1 MKLKGKVALITGASR
16 GIGRGIAE
24 VFADEGAD
32 VAVNYVASDQKAEEV
47 ADAIRKKGRR
57 AITVKADVATRKD
70 VEPMIDKVWK
80 ELGPLDMLVNNAGIE
95 TIVPFL
101 ELTDEQWTR
110 LVDVNLRGA
119 WLCSQ
124 VFCRRAI
131 AEGRKG
137 SIVNIGSIQ
146 AAKVLPGRTH
156 YAPTKLGLEALT
168 RNMSAEV
175 TPQGIRVNCVH
186 PGLIDTDMTEWVMK
200 SPDILP
206 LVLAQI
212 SLGRAGEP
220 REIGTVAAFFA
231 SDEASYLTG
240 QSDSR
245 RRRLGRQMS
254 SVRLIDLSMEVYQG
268 MMTYPN
274 VAKPVIV
281 EMETYSQMAK
291 SVGTDQYGVNEITN
305 HCMIVTGDHIGTHI
319 DSWGHVNPD
328 APRAE
333 GIPIEYCYGDGVVL
347 DLTHMKPG
355 DEITPGRHRRGGA
368 EARRLPHQAARHRA
382 AAHRCGEKADR
393 EGLPD
398 RPSGDDEGSRSLRPR
413 SRRQGDGHRCHRVR
427 STGGQDVRAAQ
438 VLGGAPRD
446 ARARVLPPREHVQ
459 PARDS
464 RAVSLIHRQRAAREM
479 ARRLGRSRSGGRDCS
494 GITAWP
500 RSTISFGWTAKLRS

>member
-24 VFADEGAD
+24 VFAEEGAD
-32 VAVNYVASDQKAEEV
+32 VAVNYVASSQKADQV
-47 ADAIRKKGRR
+47 AAWIRSKGTR
-57 AITVKADVATRKD
+57 AMTVKADVARRAE
-70 VEPMIDKVWK
+70 VEPMIDTVWK
-80 ELGPLDMLVNNAGIE
+80 ELGPIDVLVNNAGIE

-101 ELTDEQWTR
+101 ELADDQWTR

-212 SLGRAGEP
+212 SLGRAGAP

-240 QSDSR
+240 QS
-245 RRRLGRQMS
+245 
-254 SVRLIDLSMEVYQG
+254 I
-268 MMTYPN
+268 
-274 VAKPVIV
+274 
-281 EMETYSQMAK
+281 
-291 SVGTDQYGVNEITN
+291 
-305 HCMIVTGDHIGTHI
+305 
-319 DSWGHVNPD
+319 HVD
-328 APRAE
+328 GGWE
-333 GIPIEYCYGDGVVL
+333 G
-347 DLTHMKPG
+347 K
-355 DEITPGRHRRGGA
+355 
-368 EARRLPHQAARHRA
+368 
-382 AAHRCGEKADR
+382 
-393 EGLPD
+393 
-398 RPSGDDEGSRSLRPR
+398 
-413 SRRQGDGHRCHRVR
+413 
-427 STGGQDVRAAQ
+427 
-438 VLGGAPRD
+438 
-446 ARARVLPPREHVQ
+446 
-459 PARDS
+459 
-464 RAVSLIHRQRAAREM
+464 
-479 ARRLGRSRSGGRDCS
+479 
-494 GITAWP
+494 
-500 RSTISFGWTAKLRS
+500 